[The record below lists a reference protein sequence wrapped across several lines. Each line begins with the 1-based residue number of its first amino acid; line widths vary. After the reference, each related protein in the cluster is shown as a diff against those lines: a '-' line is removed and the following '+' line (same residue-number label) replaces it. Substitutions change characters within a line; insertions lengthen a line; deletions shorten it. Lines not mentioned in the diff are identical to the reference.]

1 VAKSVDSDPNDQPGT
16 RLSGKYELVS
26 ELGSGGMAVVWEG
39 LVHGANG
46 FRKPVAIKRI
56 LKQYRGYPDIVDMFV
71 EEARVGAALRHPNI
85 VEVSDFGV
93 DERGQHYL
101 VSELV
106 RGLHMGKLTK
116 SFAAGAPWILVAAIA
131 VEVLR
136 ALEAAHS
143 RSDEQG
149 QPAPIVHRD
158 VTPSNILVDERGL
171 VKLADFGLARAM
183 DRTHRTRP
191 DVVKGKLSYI
201 APELLWGQES
211 TAASDLFSLG
221 VVLWEALAGQRLFDA
236 ETDIAVVKL
245 VREARVPLLSARRPD
260 LPLGVVS
267 AVHRA
272 LERQP
277 EKRFATARAML
288 TELTGQLRMLPLLID
303 SAALAQSV
311 AEARQRLNHG

>member
-1 VAKSVDSDPNDQPGT
+1 
-16 RLSGKYELVS
+16 VS
-26 ELGSGGMAVVWEG
+26 ELGSGGFAVVWKG

-56 LKQYRGYPDIVDMFV
+56 LKQYRGYPDIVEMFV
-71 EEARVGAALRHPNI
+71 EEARVGAALCHPNI

-106 RGLHMGKLTK
+106 RGLDFGKLTR
-116 SFAAGAPWILVAAIA
+116 SYARGAPWTLVAAIA

-136 ALEAAHS
+136 ALDAAHT
-143 RSDEQG
+143 RADEHG

-183 DRTHRTRP
+183 DRTQRTRP

-201 APELLWGQES
+201 APEVLWGQET
-211 TAASDLFSLG
+211 TAVSDLFSLG

-236 ETDIAVVKL
+236 ETDMAVVKL
-245 VREARVPLLSARRPD
+245 VRETRVPLLSARRPD

-272 LERQP
+272 LEREP
-277 EKRFATARAML
+277 EKRFAAAREML
-288 TELTGQLRMLPLLID
+288 AELSGQLRMLPLPID
-303 SAALAQSV
+303 GAALAQSV
-311 AEARQRLNHG
+311 AEARRRLDQH